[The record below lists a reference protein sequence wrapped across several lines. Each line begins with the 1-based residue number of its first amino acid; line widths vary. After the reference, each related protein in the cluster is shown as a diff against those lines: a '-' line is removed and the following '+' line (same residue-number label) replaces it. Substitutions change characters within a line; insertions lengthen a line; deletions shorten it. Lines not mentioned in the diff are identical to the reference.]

1 MRLPVRLVECSTGQI
16 VVERLEIADGYWS
29 RLVGLQLRSE
39 PPRGFGL
46 LLAPC
51 SSIHTFLLRFP
62 IDAVML
68 DRFGRVV
75 KVRRG
80 VRPWR
85 VVLATR
91 KTFAVLEVP
100 SRQADAEIEA
110 GMRLRLEG
118 PADRTRRLSRSLTA
132 WCESS

>member
-1 MRLPVRLVECSTGQI
+1 MRLPVRLVARSTGQV

-39 PPRGFGL
+39 PLRGFGL
-46 LLAPC
+46 LLVPC
-51 SSIHTFLLRFP
+51 SSIHTFLVRFP

-68 DRFGRVV
+68 DRSGRVIE
-75 KVRRG
+75 VRRG
-80 VRPWR
+80 VHPWR
-85 VVLATR
+85 IVLPTR

-100 SRQADAEIEA
+100 SREADAEIEA
-110 GMRLRLEG
+110 GMRLRLEV
-118 PADRTRRLSRSLTA
+118 PADRARRLSRTLTA

>member
-1 MRLPVRLVECSTGQI
+1 MRLPVRLVARSTGQ
-16 VVERLEIADGYWS
+16 VVVDRLEIADGYWS
-29 RLVGLQLRSE
+29 RLVGLQLRSV
-39 PPRGFGL
+39 PPHGFGL
-46 LLAPC
+46 LLVPC

-68 DRFGRVV
+68 DRSGLIIE
-75 KVRRG
+75 VRRG

-85 VVLATR
+85 VALPTR

-100 SRQADAEIEA
+100 SREADAEIEA
-110 GMRLRLEG
+110 GMRLRLEV
-118 PADRTRRLSRSLTA
+118 PADRARRLSRTLTA

>member
-1 MRLPVRLVECSTGQI
+1 MRLPVRLVEHSTGQV
-16 VVERLEIADGYWS
+16 VVERLEIADGSWS

-46 LLAPC
+46 LLVPC

-68 DRFGRVV
+68 DRSGCVV
-75 KVRRG
+75 EVRRG
-80 VRPWR
+80 VHSWR
-85 VVLATR
+85 VVLPTR

-100 SRQADAEIEA
+100 SRPADAEIEA
-110 GMRLRLEG
+110 GMRLRLEV